1 MARQRSG
8 KTLSGNYE
16 IQLSSDFKK
25 GARRLTKGNSE
36 LIDDI
41 EKAIGKI
48 SENPLIGE
56 PLKTPQFRG
65 LWKYR
70 VGKYRLIYSMDFK
83 NKTCYLRYIKRRNK
97 AYK

>member
-16 IQLSSDFKK
+16 VELSSGFKK
-25 GARRLTKGNSE
+25 ASGKLTKGNSE
-36 LIDDI
+36 LIDVI
-41 EKAIGKI
+41 EKAIDKI
-48 SENPLIGE
+48 SVNPLIGE
-56 PLKTPQFRG
+56 PLRAPQFRG

-70 VGKYRLIYSMDFK
+70 VGKYRLIYRIDFK
-83 NKTCYLRYIKRRNK
+83 SKTCYLIYIKRRDK

>member
-8 KTLSGNYE
+8 KTLSGNYDIE
-16 IQLSSDFKK
+16 LSSDFKK
-25 GARRLTKGNSE
+25 EARKLTKGNSE

-56 PLKTPQFRG
+56 PLKTLSF
-65 LWKYR
+65 
-70 VGKYRLIYSMDFK
+70 VGSGNIE
-83 NKTCYLRYIKRRNK
+83 
-97 AYK
+97 

>member
-1 MARQRSG
+1 MARQRNG

-16 IQLSSDFKK
+16 IELSSDFKK
-25 GARRLTKGNSE
+25 GARKLTKGNRK

-41 EKAIGKI
+41 EKAIDKI
-48 SENPLIGE
+48 SVNPLIGE
-56 PLKTPQFRG
+56 PLKAPQFRG

-70 VGKYRLIYSMDFK
+70 IGKYRLIYSMDFK
-83 NKTCYLRYIKRRNK
+83 NKTCYLRYIKRRDK

>member
-1 MARQRSG
+1 MRQRSG

-16 IQLSSDFKK
+16 VELSSDFEK
-25 GARRLTKGNSE
+25 GSRKLTKGNSR
-36 LIDDI
+36 LVDDI
-41 EKAIGKI
+41 EKAIDKI
-48 SENPLIGE
+48 SVNPLIGE

-70 VGKYRLIYSMDFK
+70 VGKYRLIYRIDFK
-83 NKTCYLRYIKRRNK
+83 NKTCYLIYIKRRDK